1 MRLIIDGDSFP
12 FINEAVKI
20 AVSRNTEYI
29 IFANKQRR
37 PIKKYE
43 HAWITVPN
51 FYGSADL
58 AILESLRD
66 DDVVVTD
73 DRALAAEC
81 ADKGATVMRSHG
93 GDFNKKQSPKE
104 YARLR
109 KMSAA
114 ERDGV
119 LAVKRRLLTLRL
131 ESALDGSGDDA
142 AAERERR
149 ALFSKL
155 NSLSA
160 ARLLPGARAKPRS
173 LPPARSFGGSS
184 ARDKRFVRARRRRKK
199 AFRRRS
205 AGVFYIRGKRHY
217 GAGKRGA
224 AERRRLRERAAHE
237 LDAAEAQ
244 KLLAALELSRVKIR
258 RKAREAA
265 ERQNREAAEIARLQ
279 AKENTELTQ
288 AELERI
294 DAFYNE
300 RTAAL
305 EHEEPAVESSAER
318 VKLAREIERL
328 AAKKISLL
336 VEDKLAAEK
345 AAKREAERLRKL
357 SAKAREAETAARQEA
372 ERFKHS
378 SAGKHTAA
386 ESCYRAAAKL
396 ESRAKAK
403 LEAIAAPEREITE
416 NGELYL
422 LTRALD
428 DKRFEAI
435 KASIRESRRA
445 AEELKARAA
454 EQRVSADYN
463 KSLARYYDGLLDKRL
478 EEVAAAER
486 KKLAS
491 ENDERTFAEL
501 RRKTAAEYL
510 EKLAAQELARQKAK
524 QERITAEY
532 RHAAEP
538 TAPVPA
544 RIYPAAARAPEA
556 TAKYAESIYGPEPDD
571 ELIPDEIYAEFDIR
585 AEEDSDRSAEPE
597 TDWHKKLRA
606 LRDEWFQAPET
617 KVQIA
622 ETKVQITETKLQIPE
637 AAAQAEPEEPPAPPP
652 QAPGR
657 AKLPKL
663 LRLLYDSVR
672 DIAAAVRS
680 K

>member
-93 GDFNKKQSPKE
+93 GNFDKKHSTKE

-119 LAVKRRLLTLRL
+119 LAVKKRLLTLRL

-149 ALFSKL
+149 SLFAKL
-155 NSLSA
+155 NGLYT
-160 ARLLPGARAKPRS
+160 ARLLPGARIRAVTRG

-184 ARDKRFVRARRRRKK
+184 ARDKRFVRARRRRNK

-205 AGVFYIRGKRHY
+205 AGVFYIRGKRYY
-217 GAGKRGA
+217 GAGKRGS

-244 KLLAALELSRVKIR
+244 KLLAALELSRVKVR

-265 ERQNREAAEIARLQ
+265 ERQNREAAEIERLG
-279 AKENTELTQ
+279 AKKNTELTQ
-288 AELERI
+288 AERERL
-294 DAFYNE
+294 DAFHKE
-300 RTAAL
+300 KTAAL
-305 EHEEPAVESSAER
+305 EHEKLAAEHSSER
-318 VKLAREIERL
+318 VRLARGIETL
-328 AAKKISLL
+328 AAKKLSLL
-336 VEDKLAAEK
+336 VEDKRASDEAAR
-345 AAKREAERLRKL
+345 REAERLKKL
-357 SAKAREAETAARQEA
+357 SEKARNAEAAARQA
-372 ERFKHS
+372 TAKFNRHS
-378 SAGKHTAA
+378 TADKRSAA
-386 ESCYRAAAKL
+386 ENSDRAAAKL

-403 LEAIAAPEREITE
+403 LETAAVREREITE

-454 EQRVSADYN
+454 AQRVSADYN
-463 KSLARYYDGLLDKRL
+463 RSLIRYYDELFAKRV
-478 EEVAAAER
+478 EAVAAAAD
-486 KKLAS
+486 KVLAAES
-491 ENDERTFAEL
+491 AESDFAAL
-501 RRKTAAEYL
+501 RQKTAAEQR
-510 EKLAAQELARQKAK
+510 ESIVAQNLAHQKAK
-524 QERITAEY
+524 RERIEAEY
-532 RHAAEP
+532 RHAAGLEP
-538 TAPVPA
+538 APA
-544 RIYPAAARAPEA
+544 RIYPATARSSEAA
-556 TAKYAESIYGPEPDD
+556 AKYAEIIYGPEPDD

-585 AEEDSDRSAEPE
+585 AEEDSNRSAEPE

-617 KVQIA
+617 KVQI
-622 ETKVQITETKLQIPE
+622 TETKLQSPE

-657 AKLPKL
+657 AKLAKL